1 MSCGAARH
9 LLLQS
14 RNVSVDVS
22 VSPRVLTRSEHSVS
36 RKQIAPEALK
46 VLYRLSAAD
55 HRAYLVGGSVR
66 DLMLGRT
73 PKDYDV
79 ATDARPPEIRR
90 IFRNS
95 RIIGR
100 RFRLV
105 HVLFRDQVIEVSTF
119 RREPDPEEQRGD
131 GDDLLITS
139 DNAFGTP
146 EQDAWRRDFT
156 VNALFYDISDFSI
169 IDYVG
174 GIEDLERRMIRT
186 IGDPWVRFREDPVR
200 MMRACELAGRLGFGI
215 EARTQEAIRELA
227 PEIARAAPA
236 RVTEEVIG
244 LLRCG
249 SAGRTLQWM
258 LDLGLVDPLV
268 PEVWAMVRAGERGLG
283 NFAQILTVLDRRMAT
298 SPEIPDGA
306 LLAALLLPSVLLRR
320 FDAESGRPAALRRA
334 ELHQLVRESTEPLFA
349 RLSISRERQRQALET
364 LDGFLRLCEPPRAA
378 ADRVRATGRPSFP
391 TALWLFELL
400 AEATGE
406 GFEELAQWRAAARR
420 RPVLAGAAEEP
431 ARTAGPPAGPGT
443 SRRPR
448 RRRRGG
454 RKSS

>member
-1 MSCGAARH
+1 M
-9 LLLQS
+9 
-14 RNVSVDVS
+14 SVDVS

-55 HRAYLVGGSVR
+55 QRAYLVGGSVR
-66 DLMLGRT
+66 DLLLGRT

-119 RREPDPEEQRGD
+119 RREPDPEEQRGE

-174 GIEDLERRMIRT
+174 GIEDLERRTIRT

-283 NFAQILTVLDRRMAT
+283 NFAQILPVLDRRMAT
-298 SPEIPDGA
+298 SPEVSDGA

-334 ELHQLVRESTEPLFA
+334 ELHQLVRDATEPLFA
-349 RLSISRERQRQALET
+349 RLSVSRERQRQTLET

-378 ADRVRATGRPSFP
+378 ADRVRATGRPSFAS
-391 TALWLFELL
+391 ALWLFELL

-406 GFEELAQWRAAARR
+406 GLEELAQWRAAARR

-431 ARTAGPPAGPGT
+431 ARTSPPAGPGT

-454 RKSS
+454 RRSS